1 MAQPVRGTQTLV
13 DQMGWVFQ
21 RPTLVV
27 LEIAWRWVVGVPLL
41 AVGWAQARAI
51 VRALPPEAAGLA
63 DLDTKNPWV
72 AVTQIA
78 SAWARY
84 EPHVSVVL
92 AWFLPLALVAWCVAS
107 GIGRALV
114 LARMEPGVRF
124 RPMAVTLL
132 QAAWLGLWCTVAGAW
147 WAAMHWNASLHIVV
161 TGEPDLIGFAMWA
174 IVLSLGFFTLW
185 ALVSWPLAV
194 APVLLV
200 TEGSSVPSALGAS
213 FKLGK
218 PLTGKL
224 VETSL
229 VMGIVKLGLVVLAMV
244 LSAAPLP
251 FSDQLG
257 PDAMHAVGA
266 GAVLFFLV
274 ASDYFHVV
282 RLKGYVEFRRALR
295 QSAARAAGR

>member
-1 MAQPVRGTQTLV
+1 MAQLVRGTQTLV

-27 LEIAWRWVVGVPLL
+27 LEIAWRWAVGMPLL
-41 AVGWAQARAI
+41 AAGWAQARAI
-51 VRALPPEAAGLA
+51 MQALPPESVGLTE
-63 DLDTKNPWV
+63 LDTKNPWM
-72 AVTQIA
+72 AATQIA

-84 EPHVSVVL
+84 EPHVSAVL
-92 AWFLPLALVAWCVAS
+92 AWFLPLALAAWCVAS
-107 GIGRALV
+107 GVGRALV

-124 RPMAVTLL
+124 RPMAVTAL
-132 QAAWLGLWCTVAGAW
+132 QVVWLGLWCAVAGAW
-147 WAAMHWNASLHIVV
+147 WAAMHWNASRHIVV
-161 TGEPDLIGFAMWA
+161 TGEPDLIGFAMWT

-185 ALVSWPLAV
+185 AVVNWPLAV
-194 APVLLV
+194 APVLLA
-200 TEGSSVPSALGAS
+200 TEDRGVMAALAAS
-213 FKLGK
+213 FMLGK
-218 PLTGKL
+218 TLTGKL
-224 VETSL
+224 VETNL

-266 GAVLFFLV
+266 GAVVFFLV

-295 QSAARAAGR
+295 GQPIAS